1 MVTGKRQ
8 TMIYKTL
15 HRKLKIPNVES
26 EAVNQRT
33 DNTMTTGKRT
43 NNDLQNITQ
52 KTKDTKLVIRSCKS
66 KDRQYN
72 GHRKKDKQ

>member
-26 EAVNQRT
+26 EEVNQRT

-43 NNDLQNITQ
+43 NNGLQNITQ